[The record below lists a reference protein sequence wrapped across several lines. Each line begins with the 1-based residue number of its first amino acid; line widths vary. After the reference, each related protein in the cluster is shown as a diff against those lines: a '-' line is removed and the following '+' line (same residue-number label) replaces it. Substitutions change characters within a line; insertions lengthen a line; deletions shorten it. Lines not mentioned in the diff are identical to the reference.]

1 MCRFTIFR
9 SVYLNE
15 FLCDT
20 VAKRAKAP
28 CVAIKRIAPELKST
42 MPPEDIAAFQERF
55 SKEVTL
61 AYGRLFTIDQLNT
74 NPSIFSS
81 FSTLQVRL
89 EDWRKHLEIAPKFQ
103 PTARDEDTELLFGL
117 GQWFVWPFLF
127 AYALALRITKVTID
141 VFEWAK

>member
-1 MCRFTIFR
+1 M
-9 SVYLNE
+9 LP
-15 FLCDT
+15 
-20 VAKRAKAP
+20 K
-28 CVAIKRIAPELKST
+28 
-42 MPPEDIAAFQERF
+42 DIAAFQERF

-61 AYGRLFTIDQLNT
+61 AYGRLFTIEQINT
-74 NPSIFSS
+74 IPNLFSS
-81 FSTLQVRL
+81 FSVLQVRMG
-89 EDWRKHLEIAPKFQ
+89 DWRKYLEEAPKFQ